1 MGPEPKRTLRSI
13 QLGPILKFLASD
25 EMCAGL
31 PDADNN
37 GLTDAGKDACQGDSG
52 GPLVC
57 NVNGKV
63 TLNGIVSWGV
73 GCAAEGFPGVY
84 GEVFDYLDWINANSI
99 N

>member
-1 MGPEPKRTLRSI
+1 
-13 QLGPILKFLASD
+13 
-25 EMCAGL
+25 MCAGL